1 MSIDT
6 GEVRNI
12 AWLARLAA
20 GEEEL
25 EEYRRELDNIL
36 ELVNE
41 MNAVDT
47 TGIPPLAHPLDLSAR
62 LRTDAVTETDQ
73 REKFQS
79 IAPETADGYYLV
91 PRVIE

>member
-1 MSIDT
+1 MSIDA

-20 GEEEL
+20 GEDEF
-25 EEYRRELDNIL
+25 EEYRRDLDNIL
-36 ELVNE
+36 GLVNE
-41 MNAVDT
+41 MNGVDT
-47 TGIPPLAHPLDLSAR
+47 TNVPPLAHPLDLSAR
-62 LRTDAVTETDQ
+62 LRADQVTETHQ
-73 REKFQS
+73 REKFQA